1 MSLLSFLI
9 AQLLLL
15 LIISRTVSAKS
26 LESRAERIASI
37 SKAFGAAEPLSS
49 QGSVEFRAAS
59 SEDASSKDASLM
71 NAYVVPADGSFDPV
85 RVRYDL
91 SIAFVCGF
99 SL

>member
-59 SEDASSKDASLM
+59 SEDASSM
-71 NAYVVPADGSFDPV
+71 NAYVVPADDGSFDPV

>member
-59 SEDASSKDASLM
+59 SEDASSM